1 LCQTKIFE
9 MHFRFLLH
17 FWVRVFCRPIS
28 QEIYTKT
35 SSNSIRKRT
44 GYNEYVEDQ
53 LNMARKNLANYPF
66 DEKDSNKYLKDI
78 CSMNGWSDKN
88 AILSF
93 FSRHNLTALHT
104 KFHICQ
110 TTRSR
115 FLQITSQKFDKL
127 REITYSFQN

>member
-1 LCQTKIFE
+1 
-9 MHFRFLLH
+9 
-17 FWVRVFCRPIS
+17 
-28 QEIYTKT
+28 
-35 SSNSIRKRT
+35 
-44 GYNEYVEDQ
+44 
-53 LNMARKNLANYPF
+53 MARKNLANYPF